1 MKLILSRKA
10 LSQNGLEKVEEISGE
25 SIYRC
30 YQCGR
35 CSAGC
40 PMVEAMDFTPNQI
53 IHMLQTGDPEVLTA
67 KAPWLCAACFTC
79 DVRCPHG
86 VDISKIM
93 EAVRLLTLRQNQDHV
108 TPDSLPGEVYEKMPQ
123 IALVAAFRKFTA

>member
-1 MKLILSRKA
+1 MKLIVNRQAIRK
-10 LSQNGLEKVEEISGE
+10 SGCDTVEEISGE
-25 SIYRC
+25 SVYRC

-53 IHMLQTGDPEVLTA
+53 IHMLQIGDPAVLTA
-67 KAPWLCAACFTC
+67 QAPWLCAACFTC

-86 VDISKIM
+86 IDISRIM
-93 EAVRLLTLRQNQDHV
+93 EALRLLALRQNQDHI
-108 TPDSLPGEVYEKMPQ
+108 TPDSLPDEVYEEMPQ

>member
-1 MKLILSRKA
+1 MKLVMSRKA
-10 LSQNGLEKVEEISGE
+10 IENTGLDKVEEISGQE
-25 SIYRC
+25 IYRC

-53 IHMLQTGDPEVLTA
+53 IHMLQIGDPEVLTA
-67 KAPWLCAACFTC
+67 KTPWLCAACLTC

-86 VDISKIM
+86 IDISRIM
-93 EAVRLLTLRQNQDHV
+93 EAVRLLTLRQNRDHI
-108 TPDSLPGEVYEKMPQ
+108 TPDSLPAETYEKMPQ
-123 IALVAAFRKFTA
+123 IAIVAAFRKFTS

>member
-1 MKLILSRKA
+1 MKLAVSKKA
-10 LSQNGLEKVEEISGE
+10 IEQADIEKVEEISAE
-25 SIYRC
+25 SVYRC

-40 PMVEAMDFTPNQI
+40 PMVEAMDFTPNQV
-53 IHMLQTGDPEVLTA
+53 IHMLQVGDPEALRA
-67 KAPWLCAACFTC
+67 KTPWLCAACHTC

-86 VDISKIM
+86 IDISRIM
-93 EAVRLLTLRQNQDHV
+93 EALRLLTLRQNQDFI
-108 TPDSLPGEVYEKMPQ
+108 TPESLPGEVYEKLPQ

>member
-1 MKLILSRKA
+1 MKLVISKQAIENNQLD
-10 LSQNGLEKVEEISGE
+10 KVEEISGE
-25 SIYRC
+25 KIYRC

-40 PMVEAMDFTPNQI
+40 PMVEAMDITPNQV
-53 IHMLQTGDPEVLTA
+53 IHMLQIGDPEVLTA
-67 KAPWLCAACFTC
+67 KAPWLCAACHTC

-86 VDISKIM
+86 IDISRIM
-93 EAVRLLTLRQNQDHV
+93 EAIRLLSLRRNEDFLA
-108 TPDSLPGEVYEKMPQ
+108 PDSLPGEVYEEMPQ

>member
-1 MKLILSRKA
+1 MKLLVSKKA
-10 LSQNGLEKVEEISGE
+10 IENVGLEKVEEISGE
-25 SIYRC
+25 NIYRC

-40 PMVEAMDFTPNQI
+40 PMVESMDFTPNQI

-79 DVRCPHG
+79 DVRCPRG
-86 VDISKIM
+86 IDISRIM
-93 EAVRLLTLRQNQDHV
+93 EALRLLSLRQNRDYI
-108 TPDSLPGEVYEKMPQ
+108 TPESLPDEVYEKMPQ

>member
-1 MKLILSRKA
+1 MKLTVSKR
-10 LSQNGLEKVEEISGE
+10 GLERVSLQKVEEISGE
-25 SIYRC
+25 NVYRC

-40 PMVEAMDFTPNQI
+40 PMVEAMDFLPSQI
-53 IHMLQTGDPEVLTA
+53 IHMLQVGDPEVLCA
-67 KAPWLCAACFTC
+67 RAPWLCAACHTC

-86 VDISKIM
+86 IDISRIM
-93 EAVRLLTLRQNQDHV
+93 EAVRLLTLRRGEDFIS
-108 TPDSLPGEVYEKMPQ
+108 PDSLPEEVYENMPQ

>member
-1 MKLILSRKA
+1 MKLVVSKRGLEKVR
-10 LSQNGLEKVEEISGE
+10 LEKVEELSGQNM
-25 SIYRC
+25 YNC

-40 PMVEAMDFTPNQI
+40 PMVEAMDYTPNQV
-53 IHMLQTGDPEVLTA
+53 IHMLQTGDLAVLTSN
-67 KAPWLCAACFTC
+67 APWVCAACFTC

-86 VDISKIM
+86 VDISRIM
-93 EAVRLLTLRQNQDHV
+93 EAVRLLSLRGNQDFI
-108 TPDSLPGEVYEKMPQ
+108 SLDKLPKEIYEDMPQ